1 MMNIN
6 ILWHIF
12 QLIIFIWYS
21 AFFAYRVFEEHLKV
35 SKKDYWIRVAV
46 YTVALT
52 IDVCLFLTELSP
64 WQNLRLVGML
74 LVFLFTL
81 AVYKSFTDKKLIFLL
96 FVLFILVNVQ
106 LVSLLLSQATLEFHI
121 LPVMFAYENG
131 DFLFW
136 SAIYGSISFWIIY
149 SSLVKFYKRTVDE
162 DIVLA
167 QTKQFFWLPFLF
179 FVIIEIIY
187 HTTFKDSP
195 EIRKDMFLPLVLL
208 NVFAFTAY
216 YAALKSMNDNF
227 DATMEREKLLEAE
240 SRLNLWETQYES
252 LQGKVAAD
260 AKARHDWRQHI
271 ITIMGFVEK
280 KDLNGLD
287 RYLSDYKAKYLIE
300 DMAPVCDIPA
310 LNMLF
315 QYYQRQAKER
325 GITLSIGGAAFED
338 SLISVSELTILFG
351 NLLENAIEACERVTG
366 DEKYI
371 TLKIVK
377 DKNKIILLCEN
388 SFDGYIQR
396 RGDTI
401 KSRKSEGGIGLTSV
415 QDIVEKYNGYLKIKT
430 ERNIFEVYA
439 YLQDMGRNA

>member
-1 MMNIN
+1 MNIN
-6 ILWHIF
+6 ILWHVF

-46 YTVALT
+46 YMAALA

-64 WQNLRLVGML
+64 WQNLRMVGML
-74 LVFLFTL
+74 LVFLLTL

-96 FVLFILVNVQ
+96 FVLFILVNAQ

-121 LPVMFAYENG
+121 LPTMFAYENG

-136 SAIYGSISFWIIY
+136 SAVYGSISFWIIY
-149 SSLVKFYKRTVDE
+149 FSLVKFYKRTVDE

-167 QTKQFFWLPFLF
+167 QTRQFFWLPFLF

-195 EIRKDMFLPLVLL
+195 DIRRDMFLPLILL
-208 NVFAFTAY
+208 NVFAFSAY

-227 DATMEREKLLEAE
+227 DATMEREKFLEAE
-240 SRLNLWETQYES
+240 SRLNLWEAQYES
-252 LQGKVAAD
+252 LQGKVAAE

-280 KDLNGLD
+280 KDLEGLD
-287 RYLSDYKAKYLIE
+287 KYLSDYKAKYLLE
-300 DMAPVCDIPA
+300 DRTPVCDIPA

-315 QYYQRQAKER
+315 QYYQRQAEER
-325 GITLSIGGAAFED
+325 EIKLSIGTAVFGD

-351 NLLENAIEACERVTG
+351 NILENAIEACQRVTG

-371 TLKIVK
+371 ALKIVK

-396 RGDTI
+396 NGDAI
-401 KSRKSEGGIGLTSV
+401 KSRKHEGGIGLTSV
-415 QDIVEKYNGYLKIKT
+415 QDIIEKYNGYMKIKT
-430 ERNIFEVYA
+430 ERNIFELYA
-439 YLQDMGRNA
+439 YLQNV

>member
-12 QLIIFIWYS
+12 QLVIFIWYS

-167 QTKQFFWLPFLF
+167 QTRQFFWLPFLF

-195 EIRKDMFLPLVLL
+195 EIRKDMFLPLILL

-315 QYYQRQAKER
+315 QYYQRQAEER
-325 GITLSIGGAAFED
+325 GITLSIGTAAFED

-371 TLKIVK
+371 KLKIVK

-439 YLQDMGRNA
+439 YLQDMGRKA